1 MIRAMGRQRQ
11 NPRRGRHFTTLVVMV
26 LSLCPL
32 SLIGADA
39 APILRYGFQVEER
52 LPMDRANFTQGL
64 QIVGDRLYVG
74 TGLYGQSRL
83 REYSFP
89 DLTLERE
96 HALPE
101 TLFGEGVTRLGD
113 RIYQLTWHA
122 GQILVY
128 EALNLEPIL
137 TAEIQTEGWGLT
149 HDGESLIYSDGTPIL
164 RFLDPDGLEVTRE
177 LPVTIAGRPL
187 PRLNELEYI
196 DGEIWANVWMANQ
209 LVRINPA
216 DGRVTGIV
224 DLRGLLPE
232 ADRAEDTDVLNGIAW
247 DSEQK
252 ALWVTGKRWPWLY
265 RVRIHALPGP

>member
-1 MIRAMGRQRQ
+1 MIRAMKRNRQST
-11 NPRRGRHFTTLVVMV
+11 RRGRLLSALTAV
-26 LSLCPL
+26 LSFCPVP
-32 SLIGADA
+32 LIGADA
-39 APILRYGFQVEER
+39 PPILRYGFQVEER

-74 TGLYGQSRL
+74 TGMYGESRL

-113 RIYQLTWHA
+113 RIFQLTWRA
-122 GQILVY
+122 GQILIY
-128 EALNLEPIL
+128 NALTLERIS

-149 HDGESLIYSDGTPIL
+149 HDGESLIYSDGTPVL
-164 RFLDPDGLEVTRE
+164 RFLDPDALEVTRE
-177 LPVTIAGRPL
+177 LTVTIAGRPL

-209 LVRINPA
+209 LVRISPT
-216 DGRVTGIV
+216 DGRVIGIV
-224 DLRGLLPE
+224 DLRGLLSE
-232 ADRAEDTDVLNGIAW
+232 SDRAEDTDVLNGIAW

-252 ALWVTGKRWPWLY
+252 ALWVTGKRWPWMY
-265 RVRIHALPGP
+265 RVRIHALPSP